1 MERQRL
7 SRRQFATT
15 AAALTAVGLAGCSDD
30 DDDAENGDDEM
41 FETDDPGALTLFFET
56 EDGEPVSTGFS
67 VLIEHE
73 EEDYSSTY
81 AEGIEDGELSDI
93 NLIHEGEYTIT
104 VESED
109 GEFDDVEETVTL
121 EEEEDEEETLVLEG
135 ATPDSELEDEEE
147 AADEDDGEAADD
159 EEEETDDEN
168 DGADDD
174 GGDENGADD
183 ETDNDEDD
191 E

>member
-1 MERQRL
+1 MERQPL

-30 DDDAENGDDEM
+30 DGDDENGDDET

-81 AEGIEDGELSDI
+81 AEGIEDGELADI

-121 EEEEDEEETLVLEG
+121 EEDDDEEETLVLEG

-147 AADEDDGEAADD
+147 PGDEDGEEEADD
-159 EEEETDDEN
+159 EEGETDDEN
-168 DGADDD
+168 G
-174 GGDENGADD
+174 EADD
-183 ETDNDEDD
+183 EDEADDENDE
-191 E
+191 